1 MTKKQGADLRGHGQR
16 QWPQLMHRKRLM
28 MRHTE
33 IKSHLTP
40 SLRKQFNQEACYNSG
55 VLNVSPNVGCSQR
68 QLRIREF
75 RPDDQPEVVRANIQF
90 SAKSGAISLDRLEKN
105 SHLESLQN

>member
-1 MTKKQGADLRGHGQR
+1 
-16 QWPQLMHRKRLM
+16 
-28 MRHTE
+28 
-33 IKSHLTP
+33 
-40 SLRKQFNQEACYNSG
+40 
-55 VLNVSPNVGCSQR
+55 VSPKRRLRQR

-75 RPDDQPEVVRANIQF
+75 RPDDQPEVVPANIQF